1 MVEPEETEEDKKKRF
16 DLLNKVKEKDKSTRS
31 LRPKPAP
38 KVKFEKKEEPVTPK
52 AETPKA
58 KTPER

>member
-16 DLLNKVKEKDKSTRS
+16 DLLNKVKPEKEKSVRN

-52 AETPKA
+52 EETPVV
-58 KTPER
+58 KTP